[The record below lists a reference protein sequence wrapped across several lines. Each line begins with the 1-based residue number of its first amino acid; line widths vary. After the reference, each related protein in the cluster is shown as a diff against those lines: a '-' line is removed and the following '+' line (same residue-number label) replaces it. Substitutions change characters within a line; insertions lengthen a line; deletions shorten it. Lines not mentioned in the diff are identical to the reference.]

1 MAGGAKRVVK
11 WLGIGVG
18 VVLGITV
25 LAAGS
30 AYGVSEYRIRKTYT
44 VPAAALAIPTDSA
57 SIARGK
63 HVATTRGCADCHG
76 ANLGGTKFIDAPPMG
91 VLYAANLTQGQGG
104 LGRTYSDADWVRA
117 IRHGVRKDGRSV
129 LFMPSQE
136 FTQMSDE
143 DLALLIAYVKSLPPV
158 DNAQAASSV
167 GPLGRALF
175 VAGQLPL
182 LPAELI
188 DHEASRPARVTAE
201 RSAAYGGY
209 LMNTCTGCHGDGLS
223 GGKIPGTPPEFMPAA
238 NLTPDRATGIG
249 AWTEADFTRAL
260 REGRRP
266 DGRALN
272 AEFMPWKNFAHFT
285 DDEIAAMW
293 MYLQTLPAKPHGG
306 R

>member
-1 MAGGAKRVVK
+1 MAGGTKRVVK
-11 WLGIGVG
+11 WLGVGVA

-30 AYGVSEYRIRKTYT
+30 AYGVSEYRMRRSYT
-44 VPAAALAIPTDSA
+44 VPAATLAVPTDSA
-57 SIARGK
+57 SVAAGR
-63 HVATTRGCADCHG
+63 HVFVTRGCADCHG

-91 VLYAANLTQGQGG
+91 VLYAANLTRGEGG

-143 DLALLIAYVKSLPPV
+143 DLGRLIAYIKSVPGV
-158 DNAQAASSV
+158 DNAQPASTV

-188 DHEASRPARVTAE
+188 DHSAARPARVTPA
-201 RSAAYGGY
+201 RSAEYGAY
-209 LMNTCTGCHGDGLS
+209 LVNTCKGCHGDQLS
-223 GGKIPGTPPEFMPAA
+223 GGKIPGTPPEFLPAA
-238 NLTPDRATGIG
+238 NITPDRATGIG
-249 AWTEADFTRAL
+249 AWTEADFRRAL

-266 DGRALN
+266 DGRELN
-272 AEFMPWKNFAHFT
+272 PQFMPWKNFANFT

-293 MYLQTLPAKPHGG
+293 MYLQSVPARPHGG